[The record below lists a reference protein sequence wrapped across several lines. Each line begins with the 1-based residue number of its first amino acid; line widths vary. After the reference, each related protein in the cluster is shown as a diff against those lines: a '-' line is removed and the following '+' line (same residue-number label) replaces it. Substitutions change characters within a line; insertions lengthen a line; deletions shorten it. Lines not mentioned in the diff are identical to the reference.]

1 MLRIAGQEE
10 RVEEWL
16 RPIPFP
22 RHRIEPS
29 TDPSAG
35 ALDPIAMVE
44 QALDLVQNDLD
55 DMNRLLGEPLPFP
68 SECSNDDGPSA
79 A

>member
-22 RHRIEPS
+22 RHRVEETDRGMDSIEM
-29 TDPSAG
+29 A
-35 ALDPIAMVE
+35 E
-44 QALDLVQNDLD
+44 QALDLMQDDLD
-55 DMNRLLGEPLPFP
+55 EMNRLLGEPLPFP
-68 SECSNDDGPSA
+68 TSTEIDDGPSVA
-79 A
+79 

>member
-22 RHRIEPS
+22 RHHIEHRS
-29 TDPSAG
+29 DRGAG
-35 ALDPIAMVE
+35 SLDSIAMVE
-44 QALDLVQNDLD
+44 QALDLVQGDLD

-68 SECSNDDGPSA
+68 ANGSTDDGPSA

>member
-22 RHRIEPS
+22 RHRVEKTDRGMDSIEM
-29 TDPSAG
+29 A
-35 ALDPIAMVE
+35 E
-44 QALDLVQNDLD
+44 QALDLMQDDLD
-55 DMNRLLGEPLPFP
+55 EMNRLLDRCP
-68 SECSNDDGPSA
+68 SRLAPMSMMVHRSPDRRHT
-79 A
+79 

>member
-22 RHRIEPS
+22 RHRIEQAS
-29 TDPSAG
+29 RDMDS
-35 ALDPIAMVE
+35 IEMVE
-44 QALDLVQNDLD
+44 QALDLVQGDLD
-55 DMNRLLGEPLPFP
+55 EMNRLLGEPLPFP
-68 SECSNDDGPSA
+68 TSSDVDDGPSVA
-79 A
+79 